1 MTDERRGL
9 LYGVGAY
16 LLWGLFPLY
25 WPLLKPAGALEILS
39 HRIAWSLVTMTLVLL
54 ASGRT
59 AQLRSIL
66 ATPRSRWLLTLA
78 ALVVSVNWG
87 TYIWGVNHH
96 RVVETALGYFINPL
110 VTVVMGVVILGER
123 LRRWQWVAV
132 GTAALAVVGLA
143 VEYGRPP
150 WVALVLAFSFGTY
163 GLAKKQAGV
172 ESIESLTF
180 ETLVLAPVAVGFLI
194 WLNVSGRGHFV
205 GHGAGHASL
214 LVLTGV
220 ITAVPLM
227 LFGAAAIRVPMT
239 TLGLLQYLA
248 PVLQFGL
255 GVTVLHEHMTVMRWV
270 GFGLVWVALAIFTVE
285 SIQHRRRADPAGQA
299 GDSQVHPGRLRSTP

>member
-1 MTDERRGL
+1 MTTQRRGF

-39 HRIAWSLVTMTLVLL
+39 HRIAWSLITMTVVLL
-54 ASGRT
+54 LAGRT
-59 AQLRSIL
+59 AQFRAIL
-66 ATPRSRWLLTLA
+66 ATPRSRRLLTLA
-78 ALVVSVNWG
+78 AVVVAVNWG

-110 VTVVMGVVILGER
+110 VTVLMGVVILGER
-123 LRRWQWVAV
+123 LRRWQWIAV
-132 GTAALAVVGLA
+132 GIAALAVVGLA

-150 WVALVLAFSFGTY
+150 WVALILAFSFGTY

-172 ESIESLTF
+172 DSVESLTF
-180 ETLVLAPVAVGFLI
+180 ETLVLAPVAVAFLL
-194 WLNVSGRGHFV
+194 WLNLSGRGHFAGYGV
-205 GHGAGHASL
+205 GHATL
-214 LVLTGV
+214 LALTGV
-220 ITAVPLM
+220 VTAVPLI

-255 GVTVLHEHMTVMRWV
+255 GVLVLHEHMTLMRWV
-270 GFGLVWVALAIFTVE
+270 GFGLVWVALAIFTVD
-285 SIQHRRRADPAGQA
+285 SLQHRSQAATVAQA
-299 GDSQVHPGRLRSTP
+299 GESQVQPGRLRRTA